1 MIFKTKRDSFFVVFY
16 FIILIIINAVFI
28 IPIFF
33 VEDTKAIDYF
43 IVFTLDLIIT
53 GFMIWVM
60 IDMSYEFKEDYLLV
74 KCGIIRSKIRYID
87 ITKLTMNTNIWVGYR
102 VLSSRDAIELHYKT
116 GLLGSVKISP
126 EQKELFIEE
135 LQKRNKLI
143 NIKQNY

>member
-1 MIFKTKRDSFFVVFY
+1 
-16 FIILIIINAVFI
+16 
-28 IPIFF
+28 
-33 VEDTKAIDYF
+33 
-43 IVFTLDLIIT
+43 
-53 GFMIWVM
+53 
-60 IDMSYEFKEDYLLV
+60 
-74 KCGIIRSKIRYID
+74 
-87 ITKLTMNTNIWVGYR
+87 MNTNIWVGYR